1 MGRITSSVGLI
12 SGLQIEETVTQ
23 LMAVAARPRDLLKA
37 RTDALKQEQAALDTL
52 GSRLL
57 AFQFAVNKLKA
68 ATVYTAREATSSNKD
83 VLQVSLPASGAPPV
97 GTFQV
102 RPVQLAS
109 AQQLVSQGF
118 DSSTTG
124 LGSGA
129 FSFRFGGFMDRG
141 VSLDELNG
149 GAGVPRGKIRIT
161 DRNGDSAVIDLTYAR
176 TVDDVIRAVN
186 ESLDVAVTASTN
198 GDALVLT
205 DSSGG
210 SGNLSVNEV
219 GGGTTAAGLGL
230 AGVSVAATTATG
242 SDILRLHGGT
252 KLASLNDGLG
262 VHTTKTGVADLDVT
276 FSDGSTLAIDLHDV
290 TTLGDVVAQ
299 INAASPAKLAAAISA
314 DGRRLELSD
323 LTGGAG
329 DFTVE
334 NGVAS
339 RAATDLGIETT
350 SSAAT
355 IVGDRLIAGLKDTLL
370 ASLNG
375 GEGLGA
381 LGQISITDRDGGPV
395 VVDLAPAETLGDVIN
410 LINASG
416 AEVVAAVNSARN
428 GLVIA
433 DASGGS
439 GNLVVASADAA
450 DAAAKLG
457 IVIDQAAGSVNSGA
471 LRRQTIGQATLLASL
486 NGGKGVAIGDLE
498 IIDTAGVRK
507 TVDLNSM
514 NNPAR
519 TVGDVI
525 DGINASVPGVEARIN
540 DSGDG
545 IILVD
550 AAGGTGNI
558 SVKDMSGNIAQSLNL
573 TRASKTIDVN
583 GAPTQVIDGTTSFT
597 VDLDDLDVSSDA
609 IALSSLKGGAGI
621 PRGDILI
628 TDSTGERSLALDL
641 NGADAGIATIG
652 QFIDAINEKAAA
664 GGVGVTAR
672 LNDAGNGI
680 HLEDTAGGLGKLTVK
695 DLNATAAADL
705 KIAGEAKLVGGK
717 QVINGAGAFS
727 STAAAQT
734 GLAALAAHINGL
746 NAGVTASTVFDG
758 QQHRLSLAVNHSGGA
773 NELLIDSGDSAL
785 AFDEVARAQDAVLL
799 YGNLS
804 GGGGVLV
811 SSSTNTFEGAVG
823 GVNLTLADT
832 SATPITVTVQ
842 QTDAELVKTVEEVVD
857 AYNALRT
864 DLGKLTAFDAATATT
879 GLLFGTSEA
888 LQVDTRLA
896 RSLTDRYFALG
907 SFESLA
913 QIGLTVAADGT
924 LELNKAKLQSAFNAD
939 PQGVQKFLATPTT
952 GVVAKISAVVDR
964 LAGAKDSM
972 LSASTESLQATINA
986 NESRLERF
994 DVSLEKQQE
1003 RLLLQFYQL
1012 ESILAKLQQ
1021 SQTAL
1026 NALQPIA
1033 PLGGV
1038 TA

>member
-1 MGRITSSVGLI
+1 M
-12 SGLQIEETVTQ
+12 
-23 LMAVAARPRDLLKA
+23 
-37 RTDALKQEQAALDTL
+37 
-52 GSRLL
+52 
-57 AFQFAVNKLKA
+57 
-68 ATVYTAREATSSNKD
+68 
-83 VLQVSLPASGAPPV
+83 PASPPS
-97 GTFQV
+97 
-102 RPVQLAS
+102 AS
-109 AQQLVSQGF
+109 
-118 DSSTTG
+118 SST
-124 LGSGA
+124 
-129 FSFRFGGFMDRG
+129 
-141 VSLDELNG
+141 
-149 GAGVPRGKIRIT
+149 P
-161 DRNGDSAVIDLTYAR
+161 
-176 TVDDVIRAVN
+176 
-186 ESLDVAVTASTN
+186 STK
-198 GDALVLT
+198 
-205 DSSGG
+205 
-210 SGNLSVNEV
+210 
-219 GGGTTAAGLGL
+219 
-230 AGVSVAATTATG
+230 
-242 SDILRLHGGT
+242 R
-252 KLASLNDGLG
+252 
-262 VHTTKTGVADLDVT
+262 
-276 FSDGSTLAIDLHDV
+276 
-290 TTLGDVVAQ
+290 
-299 INAASPAKLAAAISA
+299 P
-314 DGRRLELSD
+314 
-323 LTGGAG
+323 
-329 DFTVE
+329 
-334 NGVAS
+334 
-339 RAATDLGIETT
+339 
-350 SSAAT
+350 
-355 IVGDRLIAGLKDTLL
+355 
-370 ASLNG
+370 
-375 GEGLGA
+375 
-381 LGQISITDRDGGPV
+381 P
-395 VVDLAPAETLGDVIN
+395 P
-410 LINASG
+410 
-416 AEVVAAVNSARN
+416 
-428 GLVIA
+428 
-433 DASGGS
+433 
-439 GNLVVASADAA
+439 
-450 DAAAKLG
+450 
-457 IVIDQAAGSVNSGA
+457 
-471 LRRQTIGQATLLASL
+471 
-486 NGGKGVAIGDLE
+486 
-498 IIDTAGVRK
+498 
-507 TVDLNSM
+507 
-514 NNPAR
+514 
-519 TVGDVI
+519 
-525 DGINASVPGVEARIN
+525 
-540 DSGDG
+540 
-545 IILVD
+545 
-550 AAGGTGNI
+550 
-558 SVKDMSGNIAQSLNL
+558 
-573 TRASKTIDVN
+573 
-583 GAPTQVIDGTTSFT
+583 
-597 VDLDDLDVSSDA
+597 
-609 IALSSLKGGAGI
+609 
-621 PRGDILI
+621 
-628 TDSTGERSLALDL
+628 
-641 NGADAGIATIG
+641 
-652 QFIDAINEKAAA
+652 
-664 GGVGVTAR
+664 
-672 LNDAGNGI
+672 
-680 HLEDTAGGLGKLTVK
+680 GGLGKLTVK